1 MDTQARK
8 VKAMA
13 LKGTIGDGVSGM
25 TSRTGFTGRCV
36 AVQSNAPKPARGPSG
51 RKGALAVLAGIGV
64 IALLAVVMIP
74 TQQSSAHSEN
84 TLSLGAC
91 SDCHPSTTANFL
103 TISNLPLST
112 YTPSQAYTLTISVAN
127 ANGLA
132 GRNAFDLTVS
142 AGTLSSTDPNVEVLG
157 NSTEAHTL
165 VDTVSSWTVV
175 WTAPLSGSVKI
186 ETWGVDGGGTK
197 TSSQWNQDVRTLS
210 TTAIPEFTT
219 LLLPVVGIAGVLL
232 VVSRI
237 SKKGA
242 Q

>member
-1 MDTQARK
+1 M
-8 VKAMA
+8 
-13 LKGTIGDGVSGM
+13 GDGVSSM
-25 TSRTGFTGRCV
+25 TSGTGFTGECI
-36 AVQSNAPKPARGPSG
+36 AVQNKVPKPAIGPSG
-51 RKGALAVLAGIGV
+51 RKGAFAVLAAVGI

-74 TQQSSAHSEN
+74 TQESSAHSDN
-84 TLSLGAC
+84 TLILGAC
-91 SDCHPSTTANFL
+91 SNCHPSTTANFL

-142 AGTLSSTDPNVEVLG
+142 AGTLSSSDPNVEVLV
-157 NSTEAHTL
+157 NSTEAHTTATG
-165 VDTVSSWTVV
+165 DTVSSWTVV
-175 WTAPLSGSVKI
+175 WTAPSSGSVKI
-186 ETWGVDGGGTK
+186 ETWGVDGGGSK
-197 TSSQWNQDVRTLS
+197 TTSQWNQDVRTLS

-219 LLLPVVGIAGVLL
+219 LLLPVVGIAGVLI

-237 SKKGA
+237 SKKRA